1 MQSNDA
7 RLLLHAAVPTL
18 ALGVIAVAVSA
29 VVAGAKGAIGAV
41 VGTLLVLLVM
51 GAGLV
56 VLQKT
61 AKNLPQLFQMMGLLL
76 YTTQILFVLLF
87 LLAFKDTTL
96 FDTKAFAFTLLG
108 ATLVWIA
115 AQTRG
120 HMKAKILY
128 VDPDSAERKKAET
141 AGSPT

>member
-7 RLLLHAAVPTL
+7 RLLLHALVPTL
-18 ALGVIAVAVSA
+18 AIGAIAVGVSA
-29 VVAGAKGAIGAV
+29 AVAGATGALGAV
-41 VGTLLVLLVM
+41 IGTLLVILVM

-61 AKNLPQLFQMMGLLL
+61 AKSLPQLFQMMGLLL
-76 YTTQILFVLLF
+76 YTTQILFVLVF
-87 LLAFKDTTL
+87 LIAFKDTTL

-108 ATLVWIA
+108 TTLVWIA
-115 AQTRG
+115 AQAHG
-120 HMKAKILY
+120 HMKAKTLY
-128 VDPDSAERKKAET
+128 VEPDSAATKKAET

>member
-1 MQSNDA
+1 MLSNDA

-18 ALGVIAVAVSA
+18 AAGAIAVAVSGA
-29 VVAGAKGAIGAV
+29 IAGATGAIGAV
-41 VGTLLVLLVM
+41 VGTVLVVLVM
-51 GAGLV
+51 GAGLA
-56 VLQKT
+56 VLQST
-61 AKNLPQLFQMMGLLL
+61 AKKLPQLFQMMGLLL
-76 YTTQILFVLLF
+76 YTVQILFVAVF
-87 LLAFKDTTL
+87 LIAFKDTTL
-96 FDTKAFAFTLLG
+96 FDTKAFALTLLA

-128 VDPDSAERKKAET
+128 VDPDSAKAETAKT

>member
-7 RLLLHAAVPTL
+7 RLLLHAVVPTL
-18 ALGVIAVAVSA
+18 AIGALAVVVSA
-29 VVAGAKGAIGAV
+29 VVAGAQGAIGAV
-41 VGTLLVLLVM
+41 VGTALVMLVM

-76 YTTQILFVLLF
+76 YTTQILFVLVF
-87 LLAFKDTTL
+87 LIAFKDTTL

-108 ATLVWIA
+108 TTLMWIA

-120 HMKAKILY
+120 HMKAKVLY
-128 VDPDSAERKKAET
+128 VDPDSADAKKAET

>member
-7 RLLLHAAVPTL
+7 RLLLHAAVPTV
-18 ALGVIAVAVSA
+18 AAGAVAVAVSGL
-29 VVAGAKGAIGAV
+29 VAGVTGAIGGV
-41 VGTLLVLLVM
+41 VGTVLVLLVM
-51 GAGLV
+51 GAGLFA
-56 VLQKT
+56 LQQT
-61 AKNLPQLFQMMGLLL
+61 AKKLPQLFQMMGLLL
-76 YTTQILFVLLF
+76 YTVQILFVLVF
-87 LLAFKDTTL
+87 LIAFKDTTL
-96 FDTKAFAFTLLG
+96 FDTKAFAFTLLA

-128 VDPDSAERKKAET
+128 VDPDSAKAETAET

>member
-18 ALGVIAVAVSA
+18 AAGAIAVAVSGA
-29 VVAGAKGAIGAV
+29 IAGATGAIGAV
-41 VGTLLVLLVM
+41 VGTALVVLVM
-51 GAGLV
+51 GAGLA
-56 VLQKT
+56 VLQMT
-61 AKNLPQLFQMMGLLL
+61 AKKLPQLFQMMGLLL
-76 YTTQILFVLLF
+76 YTVQILFVAVF
-87 LLAFKDTTL
+87 LIVFKDTTL
-96 FDTKAFAFTLLG
+96 FDTKAFAFALLA

-128 VDPDSAERKKAET
+128 VDPDSAKAETAKT

>member
-18 ALGVIAVAVSA
+18 AIGVIAVAVSA
-29 VVAGAKGAIGAV
+29 AVAGGAGALGAV
-41 VGTLLVLLVM
+41 VGTALVLLVM
-51 GAGLV
+51 GAGLA
-56 VLQKT
+56 VLQYA

-76 YTTQILFVLLF
+76 YTLQILLVGVF
-87 LLAFKDTTL
+87 LLAFKGTTL

-115 AQTRG
+115 AQTHG

-128 VDPDSAERKKAET
+128 VDPDSAEAKAAET

>member
-18 ALGVIAVAVSA
+18 AAGAIAVAVSGA
-29 VVAGAKGAIGAV
+29 IAGATGAIGAV
-41 VGTLLVLLVM
+41 VGTALVVLVM
-51 GAGLV
+51 GAGLA
-56 VLQKT
+56 VLQMT
-61 AKNLPQLFQMMGLLL
+61 AKKLPQLFQMMGLLL
-76 YTTQILFVLLF
+76 YTVQILFVAVF
-87 LLAFKDTTL
+87 LIVFKDTTL
-96 FDTKAFAFTLLG
+96 FDTKAFAFTLLA

-128 VDPDSAERKKAET
+128 VDPDSAKAETAKT